1 MRVASLGR
9 EELVDWLGNQNELPT
24 ERLTA
29 KLLSNTAP
37 DRVLIV
43 WDNDGRQDSTSI
55 IAVHQVGMRD
65 FFAFV
70 STYISAFKPF
80 SAYFTVVPV
89 ENLER
94 VVSSRTLNAAS
105 KGNFSNLV
113 AVAFAEAYAQ
123 SRGKVRSLN
132 DLTVQGVQ
140 ATLSASLMSAIW
152 KGFEADELAQISK
165 RWIEARR
172 HTSSGELAI
181 PANTVL
187 EVWEDI
193 GVGVSAKPGVKRWHP
208 RKKVA
213 SYVGEFFN
221 GSLLFDEWFLPIAKE
236 ALGTEESVLTLQ
248 GAREDRVKAL
258 PDILDMLFRN
268 SNADRSVLELVAGG
282 LLSMVGNGSMS
293 QLQLTES
300 LARELPK
307 SVLWFGVMSAFQS
320 RTDALTASNCLG
332 RRVLRDL
339 LRDVDAFSPPHY
351 DISLDELLVLGE
363 KALLGDVVRT
373 DHSGTIDVGLLG
385 SVQAPFRKAPAKRES
400 DDSIPQGER
409 SRFQIERIE
418 ELRFLLDRANRLLR
432 DLHDPAQRDLFERET
447 RRPGKP
453 R

>member
-24 ERLTA
+24 EQLTA
-29 KLLSNTAP
+29 KFLKNTAP

-43 WDNDGRQDSTSI
+43 WDSDGRPNATPI
-55 IAVHQVGMRD
+55 IAVHQDGMRD

-70 STYISAFKPF
+70 STYISEFKPF

-94 VVSSRTLNAAS
+94 VVSSKSLDAAS
-105 KGNFSNLV
+105 KWNFSKLV
-113 AVAFAEAYAQ
+113 AVAFAEAYVQ
-123 SRGKVRSLN
+123 SRGKVSSLN

-152 KGFEADELAQISK
+152 KGFEPDELAQISK
-165 RWIEARR
+165 RWVESRR
-172 HTSSGELAI
+172 LISGGELAI
-181 PANTVL
+181 PPNTVL

-193 GVGVSAKPGVKRWHP
+193 GVGVWAKPGIKSRHP
-208 RKKVA
+208 RKKIA

-221 GSLLFDEWFLPIAKE
+221 GSQSFDEWFLPIAKE
-236 ALGTEESVLTLQ
+236 ALGTEEAVVTLK
-248 GAREDRVKAL
+248 GAREERVKAL
-258 PDILDMLFRN
+258 PDILDMLFRG
-268 SNADRSVLELVAGG
+268 SNADRSFLEFVAGG

-293 QLQLTES
+293 QLQLTER

-351 DISLDELLVLGE
+351 DISLDELSVLGE
-363 KALLGDVVRT
+363 KALLSDVVRT

-385 SVQAPFRKAPAKRES
+385 SVQAPFRRAPAKRES
-400 DDSIPQGER
+400 EDSVLQGER
-409 SRFQIERIE
+409 SRFQAERIE

-432 DLHDPAQRDLFERET
+432 DLHGPAQRDLFERET